1 MSRTVY
7 MNHITSQM
15 RICHATIISHFLKF
29 QTGTRYLLMTRY
41 KTYVLFILCT
51 FLQLF
56 VPSIAQET
64 GTTNISCN
72 YKYNQEY
79 TNDSEFRK
87 NIEKIP
93 SVLNST
99 GASENT
105 FFNFSIGN
113 ETETVNVIALCRGD
127 LILDT
132 TRCQSCLS
140 AAYEELVDKCTK
152 EKESIIW
159 KDECMLRYSDRN
171 IFNIMTTE
179 PSDTDNNDGNATAK
193 NFGKNLRC
201 LLDKLQAAA
210 AAGTSE
216 MKIATG
222 NISVPQGTT
231 FGLVQCTPDFSAQ
244 ECKDCLGEAF
254 GKLPDCCINKIGGR
268 VVMPSCNVRYETG
281 SAPFYFRTAAQ
292 IRGTGE
298 CGDGNTNITTIVIVV
313 ISTSL
318 VALICMGLYIY
329 YSRKKNQGSIDGWE
343 EINEESLHYDFD
355 AVKSATNNF
364 SPVNE
369 LGKGGFGVVYK
380 GRLADGREIAV
391 KRLLQN
397 ATQGER
403 EFKNEILL
411 LAKLRHRNLVRL
423 LGYSLRATERLLIYE
438 FIANGSVD
446 NFIYDKEKRSNLN
459 AETRFKIVRGVA
471 RGLQYLH
478 EDCPLRIVHR
488 DLKPGNIL
496 LDTEM
501 NPKIADFGL
510 SRLFEADQTRAATD
524 RPAGTLG
531 YMAPEYVLHGQF
543 SVKSDVF
550 SFGVVVLEIITGLTK
565 GFQNGETESIEYLSS
580 YVWKNWRDGKALDVI
595 DPILRD
601 QGDSTR
607 DMIRCIHVALLCVQ
621 ENAVDRL
628 TIDNANLRSRFAG
641 VSEVIVIAVFAPSP
655 VSTKL
660 FAAVGILGVLTE
672 PG

>member
-1 MSRTVY
+1 
-7 MNHITSQM
+7 
-15 RICHATIISHFLKF
+15 
-29 QTGTRYLLMTRY
+29 MTRY
-41 KTYVLFILCT
+41 KTYVLLILCT

-56 VPSIAQET
+56 VLSIAQET

-72 YKYNQEY
+72 YEYNQEY

-99 GASENT
+99 QASENT

-132 TRCQSCLS
+132 TRCRSCLS

-171 IFNIMTTE
+171 IFNIMKTE
-179 PSDTDNNDGNATAK
+179 PRDTDNNDGNATAK

-201 LLDKLQAAA
+201 LLDKLRAAA
-210 AAGTSE
+210 AAGNSE

-231 FGLVQCTPDFSAQ
+231 FGLVQCTPDLSAQ

-298 CGDGNTNITTIVIVV
+298 CGDGKTNITTIVIVV

-329 YSRKKNQGSIDGWE
+329 YSRKKNQGDIDGWE
-343 EINEESLHYDFD
+343 EISEESLHYDFD

-364 SPVNE
+364 SPENV

-380 GRLADGREIAV
+380 GRLSDGREIAV

-397 ATQGER
+397 ATQGEL

-411 LAKLRHRNLVRL
+411 GDLILNTTRCQSCLSAAYKELLDKCTKEKESIIWKDECMLRYSDRNIFNIMTTEPRYTDKNDGNVTAKNFEKKLRCLFDKL
-423 LGYSLRATERLLIYE
+423 QAAATTAGTSE
-438 FIANGSVD
+438 
-446 NFIYDKEKRSNLN
+446 
-459 AETRFKIVRGVA
+459 
-471 RGLQYLH
+471 
-478 EDCPLRIVHR
+478 
-488 DLKPGNIL
+488 LKLATGNISVPQG
-496 LDTEM
+496 TT
-501 NPKIADFGL
+501 FGL
-510 SRLFEADQTRAATD
+510 VQCTPDLTAQECKDCLGEAFGKLPDCCIDRIGGRVVMPSCNVRYETYSAPFYFRTAAQIRGTGECGDSKSNIRAFVIVVIPTSLVALICMGLYIYYSRKKNQGSIDGWE
-524 RPAGTLG
+524 
-531 YMAPEYVLHGQF
+531 EISEESLHYDF
-543 SVKSDVF
+543 DAVKSATNNF
-550 SFGVVVLEIITGLTK
+550 SPENELGKGGFGVVYKVKL
-565 GFQNGETESIEYLSS
+565 GF
-580 YVWKNWRDGKALDVI
+580 
-595 DPILRD
+595 
-601 QGDSTR
+601 
-607 DMIRCIHVALLCVQ
+607 
-621 ENAVDRL
+621 
-628 TIDNANLRSRFAG
+628 
-641 VSEVIVIAVFAPSP
+641 
-655 VSTKL
+655 
-660 FAAVGILGVLTE
+660 
-672 PG
+672 

>member
-1 MSRTVY
+1 MAATKTRTSSFSRNFSAVPSSRTPGLKNGPNGTVFVSSGIPDLDKILGGGFPLGSLVMVMEDSDAPHHMLLLRNFMSQGLVHNQPLLY
-7 MNHITSQM
+7 ASPAKEPRSFLGTLPSPSTSKDDKTRDHDVGQDWDM
-15 RICHATIISHFLKF
+15 LSFIRSLKSIIRASNAVAVLSFPASLLSSSFSKRWQHLADTLLSVRAIQDEDKELAKLL
-29 QTGTRYLLMTRY
+29 TGYQDMIGLLNVHKVARFNT
-41 KTYVLFILCT
+41 
-51 FLQLF
+51 Q
-56 VPSIAQET
+56 
-64 GTTNISCN
+64 
-72 YKYNQEY
+72 YNQEY

-292 IRGTGE
+292 IRGTGYIL
-298 CGDGNTNITTIVIVV
+298 N
-313 ISTSL
+313 L
-318 VALICMGLYIY
+318 YLI
-329 YSRKKNQGSIDGWE
+329 
-343 EINEESLHYDFD
+343 
-355 AVKSATNNF
+355 
-364 SPVNE
+364 
-369 LGKGGFGVVYK
+369 
-380 GRLADGREIAV
+380 
-391 KRLLQN
+391 
-397 ATQGER
+397 
-403 EFKNEILL
+403 
-411 LAKLRHRNLVRL
+411 
-423 LGYSLRATERLLIYE
+423 
-438 FIANGSVD
+438 
-446 NFIYDKEKRSNLN
+446 
-459 AETRFKIVRGVA
+459 
-471 RGLQYLH
+471 
-478 EDCPLRIVHR
+478 
-488 DLKPGNIL
+488 
-496 LDTEM
+496 
-501 NPKIADFGL
+501 
-510 SRLFEADQTRAATD
+510 
-524 RPAGTLG
+524 
-531 YMAPEYVLHGQF
+531 
-543 SVKSDVF
+543 
-550 SFGVVVLEIITGLTK
+550 
-565 GFQNGETESIEYLSS
+565 
-580 YVWKNWRDGKALDVI
+580 
-595 DPILRD
+595 
-601 QGDSTR
+601 
-607 DMIRCIHVALLCVQ
+607 
-621 ENAVDRL
+621 
-628 TIDNANLRSRFAG
+628 
-641 VSEVIVIAVFAPSP
+641 
-655 VSTKL
+655 
-660 FAAVGILGVLTE
+660 
-672 PG
+672 